1 MNKSLTYLIDDY
13 LNSVTSAV
21 SLMSR
26 SGIPIPYSRESW
38 VKAELPKIGELDG
51 GIPYLKHGAGCEVS
65 LKTGIID
72 FDFGRSGEIDEIEY
86 FRLLQFA
93 GKNLAKYGFTSEA
106 EVEKSFKYA
115 VESGCLTCVEY
126 STYHITDRP
135 RLRAREIDPRLPGDS
150 LPPNDQDIIL
160 TIHLHNFLP
169 AELMYRNYK
178 QLDRDWGESG
188 KISCDDEVDCRIY
201 LFTWLGFLS
210 EACKWFKR
218 KNIRRLLRNERPE
231 AFKEL
236 IEKADTIIRMAS
248 RHERHLQEF
257 RNNVFHL
264 PDFEITRDYFNDHA
278 ERLPWSHQL
287 HKNLSTFFSRYRVL
301 CTVHYALNGRK
312 GELRSFLPNESTE

>member
-1 MNKSLTYLIDDY
+1 MNKNLTFLIDDY

-21 SLMSR
+21 SLMNR
-26 SGIPIPYSRESW
+26 SGIPVPYSRESW
-38 VKAELPKIGELDG
+38 VKAEFPGLGELDG

-72 FDFGRSGEIDEIEY
+72 FDFGRNGEIDEIES

-93 GKNLAKYGFTSEA
+93 GENLAKYGLTSKL
-106 EVEKSFKYA
+106 EVEKLFKEA
-115 VESGCLTCVEY
+115 VESGHLTCVEY

-135 RLRAREIDPRLPGDS
+135 RLRAREVDPRLPGDS
-150 LPPNDQDIIL
+150 LPPSDQDIIL
-160 TIHLHNFLP
+160 TIHLHNFLS
-169 AELMYRNYK
+169 ADLMYRNYK
-178 QLDRDWGESG
+178 KLDFEWDRVG
-188 KISCDDEVDCRIY
+188 KISSDDQVSFRIY

-210 EACKWFKR
+210 ETCKWLRK

-231 AFKEL
+231 SFREL
-236 IEKADTIIRMAS
+236 VEKADSIIRMAS
-248 RHERHLQEF
+248 EHEYHLQEF

-264 PDFEITRDYFNDHA
+264 PKLEITRDYFDDHA
-278 ERLPWSHQL
+278 ERLSWSHQL

-312 GELRSFLPNESTE
+312 GELRSFLPDESTE